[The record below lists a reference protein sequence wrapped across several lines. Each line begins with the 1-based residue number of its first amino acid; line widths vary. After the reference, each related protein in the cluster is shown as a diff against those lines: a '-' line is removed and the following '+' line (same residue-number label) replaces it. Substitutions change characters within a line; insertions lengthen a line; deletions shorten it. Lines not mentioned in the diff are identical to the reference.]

1 MGVTH
6 GPPTLLFSSQEGDS
20 DEEVQADLVV
30 WGEDQVFEEMGKQ
43 VAETCG
49 MMGLSTSQ
57 AKVLLRRH
65 RPQNPEHRIS
75 NPSDPHFADWARPP
89 GQVES
94 GGVAAR

>member
-6 GPPTLLFSSQEGDS
+6 GPPTLLFSSQGDS
-20 DEEVQADLVV
+20 DEEVRADLVV

-57 AKVLLRRH
+57 AKFYRRH
-65 RPQNPEHRIS
+65 SHGSGHRMS
-75 NPSDPHFADWARPP
+75 NLRPP
-89 GQVES
+89 LC
-94 GGVAAR
+94 